1 MCHTADVFC
10 SSIFCEAMEM
20 TITNMAYNVKRDMSE
35 SEPHEDKEFKI
46 QSLNNPDLFQPFS
59 FFETL

>member
-1 MCHTADVFC
+1 
-10 SSIFCEAMEM
+10 
-20 TITNMAYNVKRDMSE
+20 MAYNVKRDMSE